1 MRVMIAIPCS
11 FALLLALPA
20 LARATTQT
28 WLVTRALC
36 EVGELKFGMQT
47 PIGQGL
53 KSGGASSWLATA
65 AGIGSVA
72 LHLFLAAT
80 DRPASWYDAVAV
92 FATLATTGIA
102 VTRRDA
108 ASFGFRLS
116 PLQGWAY
123 WAATAFVLV
132 GLMGLVYW
140 VTMLWVLG
148 QSIPAG
154 MLPIWD
160 TTQIWPA
167 FLWMCVQA
175 PLWEEP
181 VYRLALCPPLV
192 ARLGPAA
199 AIVVGGILFF
209 IPHVL
214 WGVAGIN
221 NFVGGFVLAWAY
233 LKSGTIAV
241 PIALH
246 ALGNF
251 CIFAIQVALFYCYHA

>member
-1 MRVMIAIPCS
+1 MRIMIAIPCS

-140 VTMLWVLG
+140 VTMSLG
-148 QSIPAG
+148 A
-154 MLPIWD
+154 
-160 TTQIWPA
+160 WP
-167 FLWMCVQA
+167 VHSRRDA
-175 PLWEEP
+175 PHLGHHP
-181 VYRLALCPPLV
+181 DLASV
-192 ARLGPAA
+192 SMDVRAAGPA
-199 AIVVGGILFF
+199 VGGAGLSACTLSAASCPTWSRRGHRGRRHPFF
-209 IPHVL
+209 HSACP
-214 WGVAGIN
+214 
-221 NFVGGFVLAWAY
+221 
-233 LKSGTIAV
+233 
-241 PIALH
+241 
-246 ALGNF
+246 LGSRRN
-251 CIFAIQVALFYCYHA
+251 Q